1 MISEGTVK
9 AGKAPKGKPTTSNL
23 KLKSKPNNS
32 KPNSP
37 TETNNR
43 NLRGNLRNRND
54 CKPNL
59 PIPKGNS
66 PYALAKQAEYKE
78 RNPEKAEAYYK
89 LAIENGERV
98 ESAIKDLASL
108 LHQRGKTEEA
118 CQLLQKHK
126 HLFYYDMEKFEN
138 LLGTLCKQVTKSGNS
153 LKKSLK
159 LSFLKPEDNQKTV
172 RTLFSNSVRILEVSL
187 DHEICED
194 KDNFFA
200 ILKFNSHSSARKTLE
215 GFSHW
220 DTFRIEWVSDTGE
233 VLGDAHYARH
243 KMEEYRKHNPTFD
256 YLMFERDPKGY
267 VLSMPVDGTGLRVT
281 EFKDCEDTAKLL
293 LGSELFKDIF

>member
-1 MISEGTVK
+1 MGFKSTHNS
-9 AGKAPKGKPTTSNL
+9 TTKRNL
-23 KLKSKPNNS
+23 KADNSFKHKNKSYSKSSSSDESNTRKPRS
-32 KPNSP
+32 R
-37 TETNNR
+37 T
-43 NLRGNLRNRND
+43 RND
-54 CKPNL
+54 KGL
-59 PIPKGNS
+59 PIPKGDS

-78 RNPEKAEAYYK
+78 RDLDKAEAYYK
-89 LAIENGERV
+89 LAIKNGERV

-108 LHQRGKTEEA
+108 LHQRGKTEQA
-118 CQLLQKHK
+118 CKLLKAYK
-126 HLFYYDMEKFEN
+126 HLFFYDMEKFEN

-172 RTLFSNSVRILEVSL
+172 RALFSNSVRILEVSL